1 VYNYSIFGALESRDY
16 KRIKYQYFI
25 PQTLS
30 FATPGFPAVLF
41 GKVDLSYTPSF
52 VDTCLNFFPPQ
63 FFERLKI
70 MPNLERK
77 TYDPNFYKS
86 VLDLMIETIAV
97 FVNSSAKDDRRI
109 VERLVL
115 LSSDEF
121 RYDIADIQSEHAFYV
136 FPIIGFV
143 LMKMIESI
151 SSDKFSDLNNKPE
164 AS

>member
-1 VYNYSIFGALESRDY
+1 
-16 KRIKYQYFI
+16 
-25 PQTLS
+25 
-30 FATPGFPAVLF
+30 
-41 GKVDLSYTPSF
+41 
-52 VDTCLNFFPPQ
+52 
-63 FFERLKI
+63 